1 MNMFKM
7 GSVLARDN
15 DHGVS
20 GAELKLPLGTRIYC
34 TPKLE

>member
-7 GSVLARDN
+7 GQVLFRDN

-20 GAELKLPLGTRIYC
+20 GAELKLPLGTGTYC
-34 TPKLE
+34 TPELE